1 MNDLERA
8 GKVGAV
14 LPAVAPGAQ
23 SGDPVDRE
31 ELLRV
36 LVREGEDGAEDVYG
50 RLNSFTELLMRYSAA
65 IREVRT
71 KFEVLNEEFSFRNSR
86 NPIESISSRVKRPLS
101 IVGKLRR
108 RGLPLTIETIEQ
120 NLDDVAGVRVIC
132 SFIDDI
138 YAVAEMFALQDDV
151 TVLEVKDYI
160 RKPKQNGYRSYHMIV
175 QIPVFFSDGKRPMR
189 VEIQLRTVAMD
200 FWASLEHQMKYKKDS
215 ADRPE
220 ISAELRSCAE
230 TIAATDARM
239 LGIRKRIEKLEMERE
254 DGGAGG
260 QR

>member
-36 LVREGEDGAEDVYG
+36 LVRERDDGAEDVYG
-50 RLNSFTELLMRYSAA
+50 RLNSFAELLMRYSAA

-108 RGLPLTIETIEQ
+108 RGLPLTVEAIEQ

-132 SFIDDI
+132 SF
-138 YAVAEMFALQDDV
+138 M
-151 TVLEVKDYI
+151 
-160 RKPKQNGYRSYHMIV
+160 
-175 QIPVFFSDGKRPMR
+175 
-189 VEIQLRTVAMD
+189 
-200 FWASLEHQMKYKKDS
+200 
-215 ADRPE
+215 
-220 ISAELRSCAE
+220 
-230 TIAATDARM
+230 
-239 LGIRKRIEKLEMERE
+239 
-254 DGGAGG
+254 
-260 QR
+260 